1 MQSNQVFI
9 NDQGIIEIHV
19 VGDQTVDSVR
29 TAGERARDLATERLQ
44 AGKRAMILDNL
55 LLMGTVPVEGRRLAV
70 NLIQATDYDKFAMLG
85 SDRVVRFGANLML
98 QATGKGSRV
107 KYFEDHETCVAWLL
121 AA

>member
-29 TAGERARDLATERLQ
+29 TAGERARDLATEQLQ

-55 LLMGTVPVEGRRLAV
+55 LLMGTVPVEGRKLVVGLLQTA
-70 NLIQATDYDKFAMLG
+70 DYDKFAMLG

-98 QATGKGSRV
+98 QATDKGSRV
-107 KYFEDHETCVAWLL
+107 KYFEDYETCVAWLL
-121 AA
+121 AP